1 MNGERK
7 LRGRNGE
14 REKEGLC
21 PFLSPWEESICGEV
35 VFFLAGRD
43 GEIPLLAGN
52 NKVVD

>member
-14 REKEGLC
+14 RERRS
-21 PFLSPWEESICGEV
+21 LSFSLAVRRVYLRGV